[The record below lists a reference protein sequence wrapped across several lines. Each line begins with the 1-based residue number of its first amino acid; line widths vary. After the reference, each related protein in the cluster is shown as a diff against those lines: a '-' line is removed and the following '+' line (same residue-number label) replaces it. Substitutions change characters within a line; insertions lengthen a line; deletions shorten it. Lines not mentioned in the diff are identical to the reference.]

1 MNARNAA
8 AILTLLASLPLAAK
22 PGMPDAA
29 LIDLEVERNGERV
42 FTPRLLVGLGR
53 MSEALMELPSGE
65 GHRVVLA
72 VTRHEDVYTLRSLYL
87 TKAGD
92 ERWVVQAEPGLS
104 FLGDAA
110 ASATITDD
118 AGAFRLHLN
127 VSVGEGAALR
137 TRLRGETGTFQD

>member
-1 MNARNAA
+1 
-8 AILTLLASLPLAAK
+8 
-22 PGMPDAA
+22 
-29 LIDLEVERNGERV
+29 
-42 FTPRLLVGLGR
+42 
-53 MSEALMELPSGE
+53 MELPSGE